1 MKKRKHNE
9 IKSKYLKKNFFSQA
23 CSRNLMFLLYFILV
37 SRWQVFYH
45 LSKYHLRCLL
55 WSEQEWVSIQQ
66 NQFQN
71 PVKCIKSISKW
82 STLFVLSTFITIITI
97 KLNSAIWDQVP
108 AIVLHIHCTR
118 RFKVD
123 QAEERSLLWGEMGI
137 QKSGTEKWAPFRDRE
152 QTHGRAAPPSL
163 PEFLQLPSLNPF

>member
-45 LSKYHLRCLL
+45 PSKYHLRCLL
-55 WSEQEWVSIQQ
+55 WSEQELVSIQE

-71 PVKCIKSISKW
+71 PVKCIKFISTW

-108 AIVLHIHCTR
+108 APVLHIHCAR
-118 RFKVD
+118 RFEVD

-137 QKSGTEKWAPFRDRE
+137 QKSGTEKWTLLRDRE
-152 QTHGRAAPPSL
+152 QTHGRAAPPFQGSCCCL
-163 PEFLQLPSLNPF
+163 P